1 MPGVQRGAGP
11 FIECAEG
18 HSPLP
23 GGPKEHSPF
32 AGCAEGRSPFAGCV
46 RVSLTFNFSPFPRET
61 VGEVA
66 EGHSKTTRKIH
77 YESTANRGEM
87 TQRDAPIKVM
97 VAKIGLDGHDRGVK
111 VISRALRDA
120 GMEVLYL
127 GMRLTDEAIAKAAE
141 DEDVDVVGISI
152 LSGAHM
158 RLMPRLIDAL
168 KARGISDDVLL
179 LVGGTIPEQDVEPL
193 QQMGVAGV
201 FPVGSFTETM
211 VKFIRERVRQP

>member
-1 MPGVQRGAGP
+1 
-11 FIECAEG
+11 
-18 HSPLP
+18 
-23 GGPKEHSPF
+23 
-32 AGCAEGRSPFAGCV
+32 
-46 RVSLTFNFSPFPRET
+46 
-61 VGEVA
+61 
-66 EGHSKTTRKIH
+66 
-77 YESTANRGEM
+77 M
-87 TQRDAPIKVM
+87 TQRSVPIKVM

-127 GMRLTDEAIAKAAE
+127 GMRLTDEAIAKAAQ

-193 QQMGVAGV
+193 HRMGVAGV
-201 FPVGSFTETM
+201 FPVGSVTKTM
-211 VKFIRERVRQP
+211 VEFIRDRVRQP

>member
-1 MPGVQRGAGP
+1 MGW
-11 FIECAEG
+11 
-18 HSPLP
+18 
-23 GGPKEHSPF
+23 
-32 AGCAEGRSPFAGCV
+32 
-46 RVSLTFNFSPFPRET
+46 
-61 VGEVA
+61 
-66 EGHSKTTRKIH
+66 
-77 YESTANRGEM
+77 GEM
-87 TQRDAPIKVM
+87 TQRSVPIKVM

-127 GMRLTDEAIAKAAE
+127 GMRLTDEAIAKAAQ

-193 QQMGVAGV
+193 HQMGVSGV

-211 VKFIRERVRQP
+211 VEFIRDRVRRP